1 MSLLVKICGI
11 NSPQAL
17 DAALT
22 AGADAVGF
30 VFHEPSPR
38 HLSPQGAADLAARV
52 PPGVRKVAVTLHPTQ
67 ARIDELLSAFT
78 PDVWQ
83 TDAADFE
90 RIALPAGVERW
101 PVFRAG
107 APLPPSLPFRL
118 LFEGPRS
125 GAGEV
130 ADWSRAAGIAGRAEL
145 ILGGGLTPSNVAAA
159 IAAVRPFGVDVSSGV
174 EAAPGRKDPA
184 LVWKFV
190 TAARKAAEGVAG

>member
-1 MSLLVKICGI
+1 MSVLVKVCGI
-11 NSPQAL
+11 TTPEAL
-17 DAALT
+17 EAALT

-38 HLSPQGAADLAARV
+38 HLTPAQAGSLAARV
-52 PPGVRKVAVTLHPTQ
+52 PPGARKVAVTLHPTQ
-67 ARIDELLSAFT
+67 SAVDEVLAAFM

-83 TDAADFE
+83 TDAGDFD
-90 RIALPAGVERW
+90 RIALPARVERW

-107 APLPPSLPFRL
+107 ATLPHSLPFRI

-125 GAGEV
+125 GTGEV
-130 ADWSRAAGIAGRAEL
+130 ADWSQAAEVAARTDL
-145 ILGGGLTPSNVAAA
+145 ILGGGLTPDNVAQA

-174 EAAPGRKDPA
+174 ESAPGRKDPA

-190 TAARKAAEGVAG
+190 MAARKAADGVSG